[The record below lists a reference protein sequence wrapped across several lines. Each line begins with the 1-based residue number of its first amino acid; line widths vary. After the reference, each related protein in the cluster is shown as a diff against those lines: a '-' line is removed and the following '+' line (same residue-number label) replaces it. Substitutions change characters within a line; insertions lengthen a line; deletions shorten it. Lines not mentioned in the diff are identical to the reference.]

1 MKISVIKTVFSSF
14 KGVFVS
20 ISPDMFETLSFVLS
34 SMYSLFKHKDSVWIC
49 YSDNWSLKQYSELTD
64 LFIIYHYFP
73 NNQWVWEFL
82 FCLHGLQTTNK
93 YICFSRIYSIAC
105 NKLQGKAVELPL
117 VRVTECKA

>member
-20 ISPDMFETLSFVLS
+20 ISPDMFEALSFVLS

-73 NNQWVWEFL
+73 NSQWV
-82 FCLHGLQTTNK
+82 
-93 YICFSRIYSIAC
+93 
-105 NKLQGKAVELPL
+105 
-117 VRVTECKA
+117 